1 MTSKVAALSEQTQ
14 APMRVLQLLSS
25 TGFHGAETMAV
36 ELVRQLKLQGVE
48 VHLMAFDAG
57 DGSAQEI
64 TRAVSSFGVP
74 TMINP
79 CAGPLDAAS
88 WRRMN
93 AYIRAHDIE
102 LLHSHKY
109 KTTFYALAGR
119 LMRRYKLVTTYHNWL
134 LDTASLR
141 LYAQLDKTLAFIN
154 DKAVAVSTPI
164 AQELQRYMARRKV
177 SQVDNGIDLNRFQPT
192 RTATDIRNELQLPVD
207 ATVLGFVGRL
217 SPEKGLPFLLEAVSR
232 LREQVATLQVLIIGD
247 GPQREALA
255 QLIAKEGLQSCCHL
269 LGNRRDTPDLY
280 TAMDL
285 FVLPSTK
292 EAYPMV
298 LLEAMACGCAV
309 VATEVG
315 EVSRIVDEGITGVVV
330 PPGDPAALHGAIY
343 RMLADRSQLK
353 QMAQAAQL
361 RARAQFSSTAM
372 ARSYAQIYGE
382 ALGRT
387 DPLTPPL

>member
-1 MTSKVAALSEQTQ
+1 
-14 APMRVLQLLSS
+14 
-25 TGFHGAETMAV
+25 
-36 ELVRQLKLQGVE
+36 
-48 VHLMAFDAG
+48 
-57 DGSAQEI
+57 
-64 TRAVSSFGVP
+64 
-74 TMINP
+74 
-79 CAGPLDAAS
+79 
-88 WRRMN
+88 
-93 AYIRAHDIE
+93 
-102 LLHSHKY
+102 
-109 KTTFYALAGR
+109 
-119 LMRRYKLVTTYHNWL
+119 
-134 LDTASLR
+134 
-141 LYAQLDKTLAFIN
+141 
-154 DKAVAVSTPI
+154 
-164 AQELQRYMARRKV
+164 
-177 SQVDNGIDLNRFQPT
+177 
-192 RTATDIRNELQLPVD
+192 
-207 ATVLGFVGRL
+207 
-217 SPEKGLPFLLEAVSR
+217 
-232 LREQVATLQVLIIGD
+232 
-247 GPQREALA
+247 
-255 QLIAKEGLQSCCHL
+255 
-269 LGNRRDTPDLY
+269 
-280 TAMDL
+280 MDL